1 MVLTFDFN
9 LQIFIIN
16 ASLLCVAIT
25 IALYTLV
32 SPKFEEILKRQG
44 KQLEEAYNEL
54 RRINEAFSKKV
65 EKRESDKKLLDAL
78 QLQSEKFEQYKKIP
92 FHLGIGFLIC
102 GVLFS
107 LSTIFP
113 LIDIFFY
120 DMFIT
125 AITVISPYF
134 LIVGIIILLYIWFK
148 VIFNIKDSLKE
159 TYIDAI
165 DHSSLNPASREGDKK
180 WVRKNPDQILQKLG
194 K

>member
-159 TYIDAI
+159 NFEKILEKTDIELKKTK
-165 DHSSLNPASREGDKK
+165 SLKK
-180 WVRKNPDQILQKLG
+180 K
-194 K
+194 